1 MDLLLITDE
10 NKSHYV
16 YTKDFN
22 RFMDNKTKSN
32 NKKHFRKY
40 CLQCF
45 CSERVL
51 IEHKKGCLV
60 INGKQNV
67 KLRRGSIRFKIRFKQ
82 LVALFKIYADFEC
95 LLEGF
100 KNNGKNDKASYT
112 KKNIK
117 IVFLAVLLTKFYVL
131 MINLAY
137 QLFFTKEKM
146 QSINLL
152 KHFLKNMAIAKM

>member
-1 MDLLLITDE
+1 MVYPLHVSDKRFEKCMDLLLITDE

-112 KKNIK
+112 KKISRSYS
-117 IVFLAVLLTKFYVL
+117 LQFYL
-131 MINLAY
+131 
-137 QLFFTKEKM
+137 
-146 QSINLL
+146 QS
-152 KHFLKNMAIAKM
+152 FMY